1 MVTDRQTPPY
11 IELSLNKYT
20 STKRRMIVYSSQ
32 TSQIQALEEG
42 SAWTCIGEIPQG
54 SPPVFVKTIVKLLLS
69 YLAKVLKKFESYI

>member
-42 SAWTCIGEIPQG
+42 SAWTCIGEIP
-54 SPPVFVKTIVKLLLS
+54 
-69 YLAKVLKKFESYI
+69 